1 MKRRLPLHGH
11 GVHDLPHRWRG
22 MRHYVRARLHRRLFW
37 SMGLAIVVSFG
48 AAFLVLHAFSHDD
61 WETRE
66 RAMVGFA
73 VGRFADVWHDA
84 ERRQRLADEAVGSF
98 GVRLRLQ
105 SPQGEVLTRAG
116 GSCER
121 GWATLDV
128 KSAAAG
134 EELLG
139 QVVICG
145 PPKWGP
151 SKLRFFGA
159 LFAGAFVLWMFSGLI
174 ARKIGKPLWQLVR
187 VTQTIGSGDLSARA
201 RLGRHHDGEV
211 GALAHSINDMAERIE
226 RQVKGQ
232 KELLAG
238 VSHEIRTPLARLRVL
253 TEMLRDRGADEKLL
267 AHAELEVAEID
278 DLTGRLLA
286 SSRLDFD
293 GFEPRPIDA
302 RDLAATTLE
311 RCGLD
316 VGLLDVQAQDA
327 NFEGDPTLLQ
337 RALANL
343 LANAKTYGGGVRRLL
358 IHEKPGLLFFSVEDA
373 GPGFDQ
379 DDLARVFSPFVRGR
393 NGTSHGG
400 AGATGATGAS
410 GATGGTGGSSS
421 GGTKTTDVSASLGLG
436 LHLVQRIARAH
447 GGEAKAENLPEG
459 GARVTFGVG
468 R

>member
-1 MKRRLPLHGH
+1 MKRRHLPLHQHGGPHERLHGGPRHWPRDWH
-11 GVHDLPHRWRG
+11 GV
-22 MRHYVRARLHRRLFW
+22 RHYVGARLHRRLFW
-37 SMGLAIVVSFG
+37 MMGLAIVTSFG
-48 AAFLVLHAFSHDD
+48 AAFLVMHSFSHDD

-73 VGRFADVWHDA
+73 AGRFADVWHDPA
-84 ERRQRLADEAVGSF
+84 RRNRLASEAASTF
-98 GVRLRLQ
+98 GVRLRLE
-105 SPQGEVLTRAG
+105 STSGEVLARAG

-121 GWATLDV
+121 DWAKLEV
-128 KSAAAG
+128 KSLAPK
-134 EELLG
+134 EERLG

-145 PPKWGP
+145 APKWGP
-151 SKLRFFGA
+151 SKVRFFGA

-174 ARKIGKPLWQLVR
+174 ARRLGKPLWQLVR
-187 VTQTIGSGDLSARA
+187 VTQTIGGGDLSARA
-201 RLGRHHDGEV
+201 RLGRHHAGEV

-226 RQVKGQ
+226 RQVNGQ

-253 TEMLRDRGADEKLL
+253 TELLRDRNVDEKLL
-267 AHAELEVAEID
+267 SSAELEIAEID

-302 RDLAATTLE
+302 KDLATTALE

-316 VGLLDVQAQDA
+316 AALLDVQARDTQ
-327 NFEGDPTLLQ
+327 FEGDPTLLQ

-343 LANAKTYGGGVRRLL
+343 LSNAKTYGGGVRRLL
-358 IHEKPGLLFFSVEDA
+358 VHEKPGLLCFSVEDA
-373 GPGFDQ
+373 GPGFAQ
-379 DDLARVFSPFVRGR
+379 GDLARVFSPFVRGT
-393 NGTSHGG
+393 NGG
-400 AGATGATGAS
+400 APNGGI
-410 GATGGTGGSSS
+410 TGG
-421 GGTKTTDVSASLGLG
+421 KANDASASLGLG

-447 GGEAKAENLPEG
+447 GGEATAENLPEG

>member
-1 MKRRLPLHGH
+1 VKRRLPLHGH
-11 GVHDLPHRWRG
+11 GVHDIPHRWRG

-37 SMGLAIVVSFG
+37 SMGFAIVASFG
-48 AAFLVLHAFSHDD
+48 AAFLTLHAFSHDD

-84 ERRQRLADEAVGSF
+84 ERRQRLADEAVSSF
-98 GVRLRLQ
+98 GVRLRLE
-105 SPQGEVLTRAG
+105 SPKGEVLTRAG

-128 KSAAAG
+128 KSTASG
-134 EELLG
+134 EEPLG

-159 LFAGAFVLWMFSGLI
+159 LFSGAFVLWMFSGLI
-174 ARKIGKPLWQLVR
+174 ARRIGKPLWQLVR
-187 VTQTIGSGDLSARA
+187 VTQTIGAGDLSARA

-302 RDLAATTLE
+302 RDLAATALE

-316 VGLLDVQAQDA
+316 VGLLEVQATNT

-343 LANAKTYGGGVRRLL
+343 LANAKTYGNGPTRLL

-373 GPGFDQ
+373 GPGFDPG
-379 DDLARVFSPFVRGR
+379 DLARVFSPFVRGK
-393 NGTSHGG
+393 NGSQPATPRDGTARGSSNGGDANGGGG
-400 AGATGATGAS
+400 AAVKA
-410 GATGGTGGSSS
+410 
-421 GGTKTTDVSASLGLG
+421 TDVSASLGLG